1 MEMGQYIMSILKIQT
16 MIVWSWG
23 FNAPRA
29 IENGLIFRV
38 QAFIH
43 NGWVK
48 VVYNEGSDLFDVILL
63 TSKMVEK
70 ESHEGIYF
78 DMLVDVIDNAV
89 ENCKNY
95 EKRVENEYSL
105 L

>member
-1 MEMGQYIMSILKIQT
+1 MEMAQYIMSILKSQT
-16 MIVWSWG
+16 MAVWSWG
-23 FNAPRA
+23 FNTPRT
-29 IENGLIFRV
+29 IENGLIFKV
-38 QAFIH
+38 QGFIH

-48 VVYNEGSDLFDVILL
+48 VVYNEDSDLFEVILL
-63 TSKMVEK
+63 ASKMVVK
-70 ESHEGIYF
+70 ERHEGVYF

-89 ENCKNY
+89 ERCKNY